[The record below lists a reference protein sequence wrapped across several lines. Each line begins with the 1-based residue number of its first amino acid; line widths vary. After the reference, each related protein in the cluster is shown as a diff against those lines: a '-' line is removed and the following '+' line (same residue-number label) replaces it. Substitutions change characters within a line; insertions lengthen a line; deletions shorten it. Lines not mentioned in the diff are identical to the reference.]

1 MANQCPVCR
10 APLWRRPFAR
20 RLRCPRCGAE
30 FRPTVPLA
38 LFQVL
43 LAVLL
48 VVGLGLA
55 LVLSRPYAWLL
66 LLVLLV
72 SGFLTWLLPRM
83 VRLEVETPGLRVA
96 AGPAEGGELR
106 PDWPA
111 EEPEPIRGGHLVL
124 VAGILAAVVLVWLL
138 LRLVLA

>member
-38 LFQVL
+38 LFQLL

-48 VVGLGLA
+48 VAVLGLA
-55 LVLSRPYAWLL
+55 LVVSRPYAWLV

-72 SGFLTWLLPRM
+72 SGFLTWFLPRM
-83 VRLEVETPGLRVA
+83 VRLEVESPGLRVA
-96 AGPAEGGELR
+96 EGPGEGELR
-106 PDWPA
+106 QEWPL
-111 EEPEPIRGGHLVL
+111 EEPEPLRGGHLVL
-124 VAGILAAVVLVWLL
+124 VAVILAAVVLVWLVT
-138 LRLVLA
+138 RLVTG